1 MPEKT
6 TETTTTRKRVR
17 KNKPKTTPQK
27 RQRRSIENKQLLFS
41 LDIGTRSVIGIVA
54 EKKDNEIKII
64 ATYRQ
69 EHKTRAMLDGQIHDV
84 PEVAAVLENVK
95 KELEKKAGPIK
106 TVAVAAAGRALYT
119 MTADVEQELSGT
131 ITLEQEQSL
140 EFAGVQAA
148 QQKLALSNTIDDPTL
163 YYCVGYSTVKFTLDG
178 TQLKSLVGQRGKL
191 AAATV
196 IATFLP
202 RQVIDSMQSALQSAH
217 LEMKALTL
225 EPIAAIN
232 VLIPPTMR
240 HLNLVLVDI
249 GAGTSDVAITK
260 DGSVIAYGMVP
271 QAGDEI
277 TEAISQKYL
286 LDFNVAEKIKR
297 ELTSGKEETI
307 HFQDILTMEY
317 DLKPQ
322 EILDAIQTNIANL
335 ADAIARQ
342 ILTLNGEAPQ
352 AVLLVGGGSLTPKLP
367 EFVAEAL
374 SLPLPRVA
382 VRHPEK
388 IDGIVDIPE
397 ELQAPDAV
405 TPLGILKVASLNTLH
420 FLTVFVNDKEFSLF
434 NFRDLTVSDALL
446 ASGLHLKKLNGKPGL
461 GIMVTING
469 ETRSIRGTLG
479 TPAEL
484 SLNAEPAALDTPIQN
499 GSRIHVLPG
508 KDGMTPQP
516 ILREYV
522 TLPPAK
528 TIYINGES
536 FLLSPLCTINGEPAD
551 LTSTLK
557 DNDEVIC
564 RERINAGEI
573 LRSAGYEPAGRKFS
587 YQLNG
592 AASHYNA
599 VPVIQ
604 RNGEEITLST
614 PLADGDDIDIIE
626 AKPPKLSDILAV
638 SELETHMTILFN
650 KAECKIPCPGCE
662 ITVNGH
668 PAAPSTTIR
677 DGSDILY
684 NRASGK
690 PAIVSDVLLAAEFQ
704 PPSALSKVT
713 FKILLNG
720 QPAEFISPVK
730 NGDSIDVLLLPAED
744 KTILPSVQ

>member
-1 MPEKT
+1 
-6 TETTTTRKRVR
+6 
-17 KNKPKTTPQK
+17 
-27 RQRRSIENKQLLFS
+27 
-41 LDIGTRSVIGIVA
+41 
-54 EKKDNEIKII
+54 
-64 ATYRQ
+64 
-69 EHKTRAMLDGQIHDV
+69 
-84 PEVAAVLENVK
+84 
-95 KELEKKAGPIK
+95 
-106 TVAVAAAGRALYT
+106 
-119 MTADVEQELSGT
+119 
-131 ITLEQEQSL
+131 
-140 EFAGVQAA
+140 
-148 QQKLALSNTIDDPTL
+148 
-163 YYCVGYSTVKFTLDG
+163 
-178 TQLKSLVGQRGKL
+178 
-191 AAATV
+191 
-196 IATFLP
+196 
-202 RQVIDSMQSALQSAH
+202 
-217 LEMKALTL
+217 
-225 EPIAAIN
+225 
-232 VLIPPTMR
+232 
-240 HLNLVLVDI
+240 
-249 GAGTSDVAITK
+249 
-260 DGSVIAYGMVP
+260 
-271 QAGDEI
+271 
-277 TEAISQKYL
+277 
-286 LDFNVAEKIKR
+286 
-297 ELTSGKEETI
+297 
-307 HFQDILTMEY
+307 MEY